1 MIWVGRPRRQLGALR
16 MMLALIL
23 IAGGLQGGL
32 IGVPTV
38 VLRGEIL
45 VVATPGP
52 RRISVGGELL
62 DFVVRRRVT
71 ARRRLVRFTAHCI
84 ARWRS
89 TRLTAHRHSL
99 ADKPRQF
106 GQRIVSLAAAQAFG
120 VLPGRQISMP
130 TVIAISHELRPV
142 AGGSPRSK
150 RPKTA
155 NLRCLQRQRIEQLSH
170 FVWRLDPEQRKPRCE
185 HGRNPMNKHK
195 PSLGQLSIILDNEA

>member
-1 MIWVGRPRRQLGALR
+1 SEYRCHEVEAASAACTRILAVLAISLIVRLIVWLFTVLVVVVMIWVGRPRRQLGALR

-45 VVATPGP
+45 VVPGP

-130 TVIAISHELRPV
+130 TRIAISHDLPP
-142 AGGSPRSK
+142 A
-150 RPKTA
+150 
-155 NLRCLQRQRIEQLSH
+155 
-170 FVWRLDPEQRKPRCE
+170 
-185 HGRNPMNKHK
+185 
-195 PSLGQLSIILDNEA
+195 

>member
-1 MIWVGRPRRQLGALR
+1 MIRVGRPRRQLGALR
-16 MMLALIL
+16 MVLALIL

-52 RRISVGGELL
+52 RRISVGGEIL

-71 ARRRLVRFTAHCI
+71 ARRRLVQFTAHCI

-106 GQRIVSLAAAQAFG
+106 GQRIVSLAAARAFG

-130 TVIAISHELRPV
+130 MVIAISHELRPV

-150 RPKTA
+150 RPETA
-155 NLRCLQRQRIEQLSH
+155 NLRCLQRQVQSDRTTIAS
-170 FVWRLDPEQRKPRCE
+170 RLAPRPRARQAPMRARPQPPEQAQAEPRSVVD
-185 HGRNPMNKHK
+185 HSG
-195 PSLGQLSIILDNEA
+195 